1 MSSLEDKI
9 KEARNSGDL
18 KGVLELRK
26 SIALEKQSP
35 ADFCLYGKAAEELKL
50 WEEAEEAYEEA
61 LRLDPNFFQA
71 MRCMGILLYERTDG
85 HKEEHLQAAR
95 DWFLKALKHENDAG
109 TLTLLGATYHALND
123 LARARQTF
131 EEAIKLDPNYEE
143 ALYNL
148 AIMER
153 KQNPQRAV
161 QLMERAIE
169 IDPYYAHAHHD
180 LGLLYHKL
188 GDLERAEHHL
198 RRTLETHPK
207 AYWTHLHLANCLA
220 GQERDD
226 EAEEEYRVATN
237 LRPDIPGGF
246 EFFARFL
253 EDIGKTEQAAEV
265 RSKAV
270 YGPGEPRVRPR
281 TSQAG

>member
-1 MSSLEDKI
+1 MSSLVSKAR
-9 KEARNSGDL
+9 EAEKSGDL
-18 KGVLELRK
+18 EGALKFRRE
-26 SIALEKQSP
+26 IALEKQS
-35 ADFCLYGKAAEELKL
+35 ADHFCIYAGVAEKLKR
-50 WEEAEEAYEEA
+50 WGEAEDAYKEA
-61 LRLDPNFFQA
+61 LRVDPNYSPA
-71 MRCMGILLYERTDG
+71 MKWMGILQYKRTDG
-85 HKEEHLQAAR
+85 RREEHLQAAR
-95 DWFLKALKHENDAG
+95 DWFLKALKHDYDVG

-123 LARARQTF
+123 IAAAHRTF
-131 EEAIKLDPNYEE
+131 EEAVKVDPNYEE

-148 AIMER
+148 AIMEE

-169 IDPYYAHAHHD
+169 IDPYYADAHQD
-180 LGLLYHKL
+180 LGVLYHRL

-207 AYWTHLHLANCLA
+207 DYWTHLYLANCLA

-226 EAEEEYRVATN
+226 EAEEEYRAAIN

-253 EDIGKTEQAAEV
+253 EDIGKTKEAAEV
-265 RSKAV
+265 RSKAI

-281 TSQAG
+281 KRQAE